1 MMFMSSVNI
10 GLVEYELDCK
20 DKKRRWRVDIGQGR
34 ETIVETIIGT
44 NILQGWEHNLYLLCT
59 IIELVMLGF

>member
-1 MMFMSSVNI
+1 MFMSSVNI

-20 DKKRRWRVDIGQGR
+20 DKKRWWRVDTGQGR

-44 NILQGWEHNLYLLCT
+44 NILHSLYLFIPLENLSC
-59 IIELVMLGF
+59 